1 MLAGRG
7 KRCPLGEA
15 RDARW
20 ERQDV
25 LFVLR
30 SAFEQ
35 LSNLLLF
42 ELLVRLGG

>member
-1 MLAGRG
+1 MPTYDTLSDLAA
-7 KRCPLGEA
+7 LGHLSC
-15 RDARW
+15 R